1 MSTVVTGESRSF
13 YLSRQLLVVGIG
25 SLVLWPL
32 MMMAFFLGA
41 GPNRKI
47 DQSWIGISMILFF
60 VFMLVGSVWMTVAY
74 FRQSLVLNDS
84 TIIQRGV
91 FRSKTIRIDDVS
103 GIKWCIR
110 PARGSIVVSTASEK
124 ITIELYPF
132 GRQARNEMVHF
143 FRGAFAENIQKDWPQ
158 FHKCLP
164 YPIVWDAEGAQY
176 LVRLTYWLCV
186 VGALLIFGVL
196 TSLKMSN
203 LAPPDLTWWKV
214 VLTSCGVFYF
224 HLLFRFNAWLGRQ

>member
-1 MSTVVTGESRSF
+1 MH
-13 YLSRQLLVVGIG
+13 LLPR
-25 SLVLWPL
+25 L
-32 MMMAFFLGA
+32 FL
-41 GPNRKI
+41 
-47 DQSWIGISMILFF
+47 LFMF
-60 VFMLVGSVWMTVAY
+60 LFMLVSWVWTGVAY
-74 FRQSLVLNDS
+74 FRQSLVLNDN
-84 TIIQRGV
+84 TIIQCGV

-110 PARGSIVVSTASEK
+110 PALGSILVSTASEK

-132 GRQARNEMVHF
+132 GREARNEMVHF
-143 FRGAFAENIQKDWPQ
+143 FRGAFAEDIQKDWPQ
-158 FHKCLP
+158 FHERLP
-164 YPIVWDAEGAQY
+164 YPVVWDAEGAQC

-203 LAPPDLTWWKV
+203 LAPPALTWWKV
-214 VLTSCGVFYF
+214 VLTSCGVWFF